1 MDVVTVM
8 KELGNRISEL
18 QEGLTTRNNEVM
30 TAATIAAAAAGATAS
45 PTAVLSR
52 GRVEKCKVRI
62 ADKSTKEIYQFST
75 NEDGD
80 LSVSAVTAI
89 VPGTNCLKF
98 KDVATGV
105 TTVCRQVGEVFEVPA
120 GGWGDR
126 TYDANVPPPPP
137 PVSSS
142 NNNHVN
148 FPIGGIG
155 GESNAFFYVQK
166 NVAETNFFFLFF

>member
-1 MDVVTVM
+1 
-8 KELGNRISEL
+8 
-18 QEGLTTRNNEVM
+18 M

-45 PTAVLSR
+45 PTAVL
-52 GRVEKCKVRI
+52 GQVEKCKVRI
-62 ADKSTKEIYQFST
+62 NDKSTKEIYQFST
-75 NEDGD
+75 NEEGD

-89 VPGTNCLKF
+89 IPGTNCLKF

-155 GESNAFFYVQK
+155 AQGIAAPNPAAAQLEAQMLQAHLQAQAQQSQRVFVPRFQPR
-166 NVAETNFFFLFF
+166 FQ